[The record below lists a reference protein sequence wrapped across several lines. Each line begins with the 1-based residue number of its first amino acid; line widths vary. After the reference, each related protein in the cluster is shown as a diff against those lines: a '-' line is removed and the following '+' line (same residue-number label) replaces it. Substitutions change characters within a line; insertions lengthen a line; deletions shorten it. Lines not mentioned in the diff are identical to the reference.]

1 MLPIPYCHHPGSGD
15 KGNPRHEASC
25 SCGAGQDVCPEAL
38 CCVRSLWPWETAP
51 GGTGGCRGGAAAAQ
65 RCLVRPG
72 PPAAALRTQPCQV
85 SSSPGAPGGRAGGW
99 RFRLGPNEVC
109 INGGRQE
116 IQCLNWM
123 LASPASAHRPSMFR
137 FFLFF
142 FFLCALEEIGRAGP
156 GESRRPLRPPSTL
169 PLGAEA
175 LECRPLVPDESCA
188 PAQQW
193 PPARPP
199 FPLRLS
205 NLY

>member
-1 MLPIPYCHHPGSGD
+1 MSELD
-15 KGNPRHEASC
+15 
-25 SCGAGQDVCPEAL
+25 AGQP
-38 CCVRSLWPWETAP
+38 
-51 GGTGGCRGGAAAAQ
+51 
-65 RCLVRPG
+65 
-72 PPAAALRTQPCQV
+72 
-85 SSSPGAPGGRAGGW
+85 
-99 RFRLGPNEVC
+99 RFC
-109 INGGRQE
+109 
-116 IQCLNWM
+116 
-123 LASPASAHRPSMFR
+123 ASPVDVS
-137 FFLFF
+137 FFSFF